1 MAESI
6 CQLSQYVAAHTALL
20 PALLGFS
27 MGARNSLKTYLAV
40 QALPDAP
47 KVEEGELKKFTRKMK
62 VVHALVIAALIGTE
76 FYLLIN
82 GSEATLDI
90 FFRYFFAFVY
100 QSALMGT
107 LFDLTHSFKWSVFR
121 TSGRSLF
128 FRPARGTVSK
138 PRVLTALVIATALN
152 IAAYYDVHSTFA
164 QFLTI
169 ALLYRT
175 LSQAHRRTT
184 FSLRVMLLCMIAWLA
199 LTFVLSAIVI
209 AAAIKFYGDVQGK
222 VAESG
227 EEATIEIE
235 DVEYTGFVSPANMRY
250 INLMMPFV
258 FSFGP
263 GVLIAGCF
271 RFDYANAIADSPD
284 AFAAPALETVDAP
297 VKPSS
302 RFARFVSR
310 GVILPTTVTSRFFKP
325 YYTTALWSW
334 LLAQLATFGIF
345 ALALPLPAE
354 VMSTSAFDLL
364 GLTLAI
370 PFLVVGLA
378 ITASIR
384 GEFRR
389 LWTYREVWCPA
400 VDDAATAEEQDVE
413 EQVPA
418 YSDAVEVAPEK
429 KDALLVDVP
438 EIVVVDEE
446 VAPAYVEVPE
456 PRAKA

>member
-6 CQLSQYVAAHTALL
+6 CQLGQYVAAHTAVL

-47 KVEEGELKKFTRKMK
+47 KLEEGELKKFTRKK
-62 VVHALVIAALIGTE
+62 KAVHALVIAGLVGTE
-76 FYLLIN
+76 GYLLIN
-82 GSEATLDI
+82 GSEAILDI
-90 FFRYFFAFVY
+90 FFRYLFAFVY

-107 LFDLTHSFKWSVFR
+107 LFDLTHAFKWSVFR
-121 TSGRSLF
+121 SAGRSLHF
-128 FRPARGTVSK
+128 CPAAGTVSK
-138 PRVLTALVIATALN
+138 PRVLTALAIATALN
-152 IAAYYDVHSTFA
+152 FAAYYNVHSTFT

-175 LSQAHRRTT
+175 LSQAHGRTT
-184 FSLRVMLLCMIAWLA
+184 FSLRVMLLGMIAWLA
-199 LTFVLSAIVI
+199 LTFILSGIVI
-209 AAAIKFYGDVQGK
+209 AAVVKFYGEVEGTF
-222 VAESG
+222 AESG
-227 EEATIEIE
+227 EEAAVEIE
-235 DVEYTGFVSPANMRY
+235 DIEYTGFASPAVMGY

-258 FSFGP
+258 FSCGP

-271 RFDYANAIADSPD
+271 RFDYANANADSPD

-297 VKPSS
+297 VKRSS
-302 RFARFVSR
+302 RFARFFSR
-310 GVILPTTVTSRFFKP
+310 GVVFPTTLTSRFFKP

-354 VMSTSAFDLL
+354 ALSTSAFDLL
-364 GLTLAI
+364 GLALAI

-389 LWTYREVWCPA
+389 LWTYKEVWCPT
-400 VDDAATAEEQDVE
+400 VDDAAAAEEPDVE

-418 YSDAVEVAPEK
+418 YSDAVDVSAEK
-429 KDALLVDVP
+429 KDALWVDVP
-438 EIVVVDEE
+438 EVAIVEEE
-446 VAPAYVEVPE
+446 VAPAYVEIAE
-456 PRAKA
+456 PKA